1 MQTLFALTVIT
12 LMMLG
17 VITLGEMVVRGF
29 KPRQPD
35 QVEPVDY
42 SGVIDATASGLSG
55 MGEHGGQPEHFF
67 GQVGEY
73 VVSAIAH
80 LFHH

>member
-17 VITLGEMVVRGF
+17 VITLGEMIVRGF

-35 QVEPVDY
+35 SVEPMEY
-42 SGVIDATASGLSG
+42 SGVIDAVANGASGI
-55 MGEHGGQPEHFF
+55 GEHAGQTEHFL
-67 GQVGEY
+67 GQVGGHL
-73 VVSAIAH
+73 VSAIAH